1 MTFILMTCGPMLAAV
16 LMVHWEPRAP
26 RHGRRAGSPVPT
38 PRRTL
43 MYCRGALSISCCSTP

>member
-26 RHGRRAGSPVPT
+26 RHGRRAGAPVPA

-43 MYCRGALSISCCSTP
+43 LYCRGALSISCSAP